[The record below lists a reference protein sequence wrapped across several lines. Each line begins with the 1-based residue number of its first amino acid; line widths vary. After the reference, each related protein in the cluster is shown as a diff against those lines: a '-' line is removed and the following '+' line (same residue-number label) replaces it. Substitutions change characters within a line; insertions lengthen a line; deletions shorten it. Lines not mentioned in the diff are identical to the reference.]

1 MNVNNRKFQ
10 DAPQIEKLSSSSSS
24 SSPYH
29 LFGLRNKV
37 ATSTNSHDSNSNKP
51 SNQANRIEKKPQPP
65 SHSHQE
71 LALAERSIRNLV
83 QDSHFF
89 PPEAAK
95 EDWFH
100 HNMKHNSDTHTKV
113 ATLYEHELHVGRM
126 LGHGGFCHVRIAD
139 VKNEKEEHYAV
150 KYLHPS
156 NKNKSSFARGAADLA
171 IEARFLSLLS
181 HENIIKLHYVSD
193 GTLAEVY
200 NCEDVE
206 EDFDESK
213 TVSPDLREYGYFLV
227 LDYLRDT
234 LLQRIQH
241 VYIPSMISHGFS
253 HPKVHH
259 NKHIQCSYGEKG
271 GSTNAK
277 SSDESQ
283 LHWWN
288 KRSWQK
294 NKNEGYN
301 HKMQFL
307 QQSMRTRLGILRHI
321 ACALGY
327 LHSNGIIYRDGK
339 YVMHRVCFSRHFVHS
354 DILYPGT
361 YSCLCP
367 TYS

>member
-1 MNVNNRKFQ
+1 MNVHNHKIQNALQ
-10 DAPQIEKLSSSSSS
+10 MEKLSSSASS
-24 SSPYH
+24 SSPNH
-29 LFGLRNKV
+29 LLGLRNDV
-37 ATSTNSHDSNSNKP
+37 TTCTNSHGSNNSNTNRP
-51 SNQANRIEKKPQPP
+51 FNQTNHMSKKTQPP
-65 SHSHQE
+65 SHSYQE

-89 PPEAAK
+89 PPEAAE

-100 HNMKHNSDTHTKV
+100 HNIKHNSDTAHTKV

-139 VKNEKEEHYAV
+139 IKNEEQEHYAV

-156 NKNKSSFARGAADLA
+156 NKNKSSFSRGAADLA

-200 NCEDVE
+200 NCQDGEQGRGRT
-206 EDFDESK
+206 K
-213 TVSPDLREYGYFLV
+213 RMSPDLREYGYFLV

-241 VYIPSMISHGFS
+241 LYIPSMISHGFS

-259 NKHIQCSYGEKG
+259 NKHTRCSYGEKG
-271 GSTNAK
+271 WSSSAK
-277 SSDESQ
+277 KSDESQ

-294 NKNEGYN
+294 NKNEEYN

-307 QQSMRTRLGILRHI
+307 QQSMKTRLGILRQI
-321 ACALGY
+321 ACALEY
-327 LHSNGIIYRDGK
+327 LHANGIIYRDGK
-339 YVMHRVCFSRHFVHS
+339 YGMMTAFLNNLFN
-354 DILYPGT
+354 
-361 YSCLCP
+361 
-367 TYS
+367 